1 MFGLQKHNFVQK
13 SQDLRLL
20 FFFLLFF
27 VFFFV
32 SFFFSFSFSFSFSFF
47 FCHLGVTCRTCKPS
61 SIHCCIGRA
70 NSHQINLKCT
80 GTRLQRQGH
89 TGEIP
94 MHMPEAGH
102 IEAQMIRTY
111 CSEMSISSTRKRL
124 GSQRIKILLKYFW
137 TRAICTVVKEVL
149 SGTMPQMYKQGGN
162 CKY

>member
-1 MFGLQKHNFVQK
+1 MFTARRFMFGLQKHNFVQK

-20 FFFLLFF
+20 FFFLL
-27 VFFFV
+27 
-32 SFFFSFSFSFSFSFF
+32 FSFF